1 MVSDVKRKR
10 GNKWSEDEH
19 CHTATNA
26 NIIVMLEKIFLNA
39 RKILS
44 GTARCA
50 GPTPT
55 ATARWAPRSGG
66 GWRATWCPSSSSAHS
81 STSPGSSRQSWSV
94 SWYSLQISIL
104 FCSRYYV
111 SSAVQ
116 NVDKHLLSEMEYL
129 ISDWIVLLFHGVLF
143 SKSQLNFLFD
153 VRCVSILNSNQRCPN
168 CPPHSQYWD
177 QNTTAAPCLGTQ
189 SNTVH

>member
-1 MVSDVKRKR
+1 MHGKYCQVLR
-10 GNKWSEDEH
+10 G
-19 CHTATNA
+19 
-26 NIIVMLEKIFLNA
+26 V
-39 RKILS
+39 
-44 GTARCA
+44 
-50 GPTPT
+50 P
-55 ATARWAPRSGG
+55 APRLPRQHAGGLDRAAGG
-66 GWRATWCPSSSSAHS
+66 GVRGARHHLQRTPQHPQVPRDRAGQYHDTRC
-81 STSPGSSRQSWSV
+81 RYLFYSV
-94 SWYSLQISIL
+94 VL
-104 FCSRYYV
+104 